1 MVAMTVKKIKEINK
15 NLHVESKEGGIG
27 DIIER
32 VRQNLSGRADVASAL
47 VDIGTAIGAVLYVDP
62 NDILFA
68 RVTDNELVVY
78 TRCGL
83 RIRVQRVAGGEYDV
97 RIERV

>member
-1 MVAMTVKKIKEINK
+1 MKGLKIEKKEE
-15 NLHVESKEGGIG
+15 VV

-32 VRQNLSGRADVASAL
+32 ARQNLSGRAAVASAL

-62 NDILFA
+62 SDILFA
-68 RVTDNELVVY
+68 KATDDELVVY

-83 RIRVQRVAGGEYDV
+83 RIRIQRVAGGEYDV
-97 RIERV
+97 YIERV